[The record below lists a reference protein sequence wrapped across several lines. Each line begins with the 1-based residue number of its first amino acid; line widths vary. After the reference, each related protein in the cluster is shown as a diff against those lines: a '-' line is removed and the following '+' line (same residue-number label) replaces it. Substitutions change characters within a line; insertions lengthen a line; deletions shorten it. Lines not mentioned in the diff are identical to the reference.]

1 MAYRLV
7 SLLPLLAMCVS
18 AATPIAE
25 IQPSALDMSENMDTG
40 VTMESVVPDMA
51 NAPVAATASSA
62 AQAQATASPAAQAQA
77 TALAGPPVISHAQA
91 NSVIQAAVQKAIEI
105 KSPSNIAVTDPY
117 GHLVSFL
124 RMDGAILASIDV
136 AQKKAKTVSMFG
148 GKFRT
153 GDLYN
158 ATSPGGSLY
167 GIGQTNNGLVF
178 FGGGV
183 PLKFG
188 GATGQY
194 VGALGVSGG
203 TVEQDVAI
211 ASAAAA
217 SFK

>member
-18 AATPIAE
+18 AATPTTE
-25 IQPSALDMSENMDTG
+25 LQPSALDISDNMDTG
-40 VTMESVVPDMA
+40 VTMESAVPDMV
-51 NAPVAATASSA
+51 NAPVA
-62 AQAQATASPAAQAQA
+62 ATASPAAQAQA
-77 TALAGPPVISHAQA
+77 APVTGPPVISHAQA

-124 RMDGAILASIDV
+124 RMDSAVLASIDV

-148 GKFRT
+148 GKYRS

-167 GIGQTNNGLVF
+167 GIAQTNNGLVF

-183 PLKFG
+183 PLKVG

-194 VGALGVSGG
+194 IGALGVSGG

-217 SFK
+217 SLK